1 MSGLPSAVGAPGQL
15 GEERDVTFAGVRRVQ
30 RRTFGVVL
38 TTQVIGG
45 FGGEM
50 GTAVGGLLIA
60 GMSATPSLSGLAYF
74 TMMTGSALLALPI
87 AFIMARHGRRPGLAM
102 AYATAATGA
111 AVIVL
116 ATMVGSVPLVLA
128 GMLLFGAVTVG
139 NLQSRYAA
147 VDLSRPAARGRRLSV
162 LVWVMTVGAVLG
174 PNLTATA
181 DGLGQR
187 IGLPAMAGPFAVSA
201 VVLLAGAVVFWSLLR
216 PDPLLLARAIAERP
230 DEGAAVPSMK
240 LGAMLRVVRVPGAR
254 LGIAAAAIGHLVTIG
269 VMAMTPI
276 HLAMVLDGGRAS
288 NEEVLRTAGLVL
300 GLSIAGAYGA
310 APLAGWITD
319 RWGRYPVIV
328 GGGGLLLAAC
338 ALAGSAGGRTAWLAV
353 GLTLLGLGWCWT
365 VVAGSALL
373 ADSVPVRTRPL
384 AQGLSDM
391 IMCLSGAIAAA
402 LGGVVVGFAGFPL
415 FTVLLAGAVV
425 FLLGMAFRMTKNR
438 RATEMCS

>member
-1 MSGLPSAVGAPGQL
+1 
-15 GEERDVTFAGVRRVQ
+15 
-30 RRTFGVVL
+30 
-38 TTQVIGG
+38 
-45 FGGEM
+45 
-50 GTAVGGLLIA
+50 
-60 GMSATPSLSGLAYF
+60 
-74 TMMTGSALLALPI
+74 
-87 AFIMARHGRRPGLAM
+87 
-102 AYATAATGA
+102 
-111 AVIVL
+111 
-116 ATMVGSVPLVLA
+116 
-128 GMLLFGAVTVG
+128 
-139 NLQSRYAA
+139 
-147 VDLSRPAARGRRLSV
+147 
-162 LVWVMTVGAVLG
+162 MTVGAVLG

-187 IGLPAMAGPFAVSA
+187 LRLPVMAGPFAVSA
-201 VVLLAGAVVFWSLLR
+201 VVLLAGAVVLWSLMR
-216 PDPLLLARAIAERP
+216 PDPLLLARAIDDQPHE
-230 DEGAAVPSMK
+230 AVPSIK
-240 LGAMLRVVRVPGAR
+240 LGAMLRVVRIPGAR

-276 HLAMVLDGGRAS
+276 YLAMVLDGGRAS

-319 RWGRYPVIV
+319 RWGRYPVII

-402 LGGVVVGFAGFPL
+402 TGGVVVGFAGFPL
-415 FTVLLAGAVV
+415 FTVLLAGVV
-425 FLLGMAFRMTKNR
+425 VLLLGMAFRMTRNR